1 MNHNVVHTFKSM
13 TSPVTSAVKAW
24 APVAAQWSIFA
35 AISGGSAGALWLA
48 GGRSLMNVYISSVAG
63 GTAWS
68 LLINNIMPNS
78 GHRLAKRMGGR
89 TEAPSWL
96 ETSVGSLASK
106 AKLGSTPAIYIIPTK
121 EPNAFCAGR
130 GAGTVVAV
138 TDGLLAKLSKQ
149 EVAAVVAHELGH
161 ARHHDV
167 GRSMQTASM
176 NAGLFTAF
184 RLGWGIVKSELKGD
198 SRKSKND
205 DDKDKEGSALVGGL
219 MLMGVGAITS
229 VSGNLIRLAS
239 SRTAEFA
246 ADNFAAELVGPTTL
260 ASALRKIHSE
270 HGSGGAQ
277 KRDALE
283 DTYSHMYFNNDADA
297 VGRFMDV
304 LRTHPHTDRRLEKL
318 DNFGLELEAK
328 SVKAAEAAKRG
339 AFLEDFVLYSA

>member
-1 MNHNVVHTFKSM
+1 
-13 TSPVTSAVKAW
+13 
-24 APVAAQWSIFA
+24 
-35 AISGGSAGALWLA
+35 
-48 GGRSLMNVYISSVAG
+48 
-63 GTAWS
+63 
-68 LLINNIMPNS
+68 
-78 GHRLAKRMGGR
+78 MG
-89 TEAPSWL
+89 
-96 ETSVGSLASK
+96 
-106 AKLGSTPAIYIIPTK
+106 
-121 EPNAFCAGR
+121 
-130 GAGTVVAV
+130 
-138 TDGLLAKLSKQ
+138 
-149 EVAAVVAHELGH
+149 
-161 ARHHDV
+161 
-167 GRSMQTASM
+167 
-176 NAGLFTAF
+176 
-184 RLGWGIVKSELKGD
+184 KSELKGD

-246 ADNFAAELVGPTTL
+246 AEIVGPTTL

-328 SVKAAEAAKRG
+328 SVI
-339 AFLEDFVLYSA
+339 